1 MQIKIKLLSLKQT
14 QRVMKKQFVTA
25 IIISFITFSL
35 NAQYEAAH
43 WFFGTHAGMD
53 FSGGAPVREPG
64 GQIDTEEGCSS
75 ISNACGD
82 LLFYTDGIT
91 IWNANHQ
98 IMQNGTGLHGDD
110 SSTQS
115 GIVVPKPGDRHT
127 YYVFTV
133 DDAYASPSTDGMQY
147 SVVDMTLNGGLG
159 AVVAGQKNIKL
170 VQHASEKVTAVA
182 SADGS
187 AVWVITLAPPTNDN
201 SALYHTIGTNMN
213 TFYAF
218 KITDTGVQTTATVS
232 QMSLS
237 IMNGIGYMKVSP
249 DGTKLAIANPNDYSA
264 YLFDFD
270 SSTGAVSNPVQLP
283 LNMGN
288 NQPYGL
294 EFSPDSS
301 KLYLSD
307 WNNRLTQFDLANNN
321 QATIISTDTNYR
333 AALQLGLDGKIYRP
347 YTTSYG
353 STHNTVSVIENPNE
367 AGTACNYRHRYIN
380 LGSGMS
386 VHQGLPPFIQSYFVQ
401 IQAPNVT
408 AQFNNIWE
416 VNSNEEIVS
425 VDWDFGDGTTT
436 TSYPDNPPD
445 NTHSQ
450 IIHSYAAPGTYTIT
464 ATLHLFMGCDV
475 TVTQV
480 FMIPPDID
488 VYVCSTNLS
497 GIETLDLHQ
506 FDSDVIA
513 SQSTSGNYEIHYFL
527 NETDAFNNSNEITT
541 PYTNSSSRD
550 RLTYEMIDTTTGV
563 VSYGT
568 FFLNINPMPEIFNV
582 PDYEVCDNDNDGF
595 AEFDLTVKETEILGT
610 RTNPPYEIKYYPT
623 QTDAQAGTN
632 EITDTANYTNTTAF
646 NDTVW
651 YQITDTNTGCANE
664 GSFNLI
670 VHPLPEIVMD
680 DTYLFCLGSNIQIDA
695 PSGFVSYQWSTG
707 ETTQD
712 IIVTTPGDYTVTV
725 TDNNGCTNSKTVT
738 VNTSDAAVIENVEIV
753 DFNGNNNQ
761 ITVVATGIGDYEYS
775 LDGMN
780 YQDSNVFS
788 GLYPGTYTVYV
799 SDKNGCGVTSQIVDL
814 LGAPRFFT
822 PNGDGANEYWHV
834 INITKK
840 PSSVVRIYDRYG
852 KLLAILP
859 TDSQGWDGTLN
870 GKPLPSTDYW
880 FVADI
885 NEGNGEQ
892 RQKTGHFALKR

>member
-1 MQIKIKLLSLKQT
+1 MAQT
-14 QRVMKKQFVTA
+14 QNMMKKQFIFA
-25 IIISFITFSL
+25 IFTLFFTLSL
-35 NAQYEAAH
+35 TAQYEAAH

-53 FSGGAPVREPG
+53 FSGGAPVPESG

-98 IMQNGTGLHGDD
+98 VMQNGSGLQGDD

-115 GIVVPKPGDRHT
+115 GIVVPKPGDRHI

-133 DDAYASPSTDGMQY
+133 DEAFSSPSTQGMQY
-147 SVVDMTLNGGLG
+147 SVVDMTLAGGLG
-159 AVVAGQKNIKL
+159 AVVPGQKNIRL
-170 VQHASEKVTAVA
+170 VQQASEKVTAVA
-182 SADGS
+182 SSDGS

-201 SALYHTIGTNMN
+201 SALYHTIGSNMN

-218 KITDTGVQTTATVS
+218 KITDTGVQNTATVS
-232 QMSLS
+232 QLPLT

-270 SSTGAVSNPVQLP
+270 SATGVVSNPVQLN
-283 LNMGN
+283 LNAGN
-288 NQPYGL
+288 NRPYGL

-307 WNNRLTQFDLANNN
+307 WQDRLTQIDLSNNN
-321 QATIISTDTNYR
+321 QMTIISTATNYR

-347 YTTSYG
+347 YTTDYG
-353 STHNTVSVIENPNE
+353 SNHNTVSVIESPNE
-367 AGTACNYRHRYIN
+367 AGMACNYHHQQIT
-380 LGSGMS
+380 LPGMY

-416 VNSNEEIVS
+416 VSSNEEIVS
-425 VDWDFGDGTTT
+425 VDWDFGDGTTI

-450 IIHSYAAPGTYTIT
+450 TTHSYTAPGNYTIT
-464 ATLHLFMGCDV
+464 ATLHLFVGCDV

-480 FMIPPDID
+480 FVILPDID
-488 VYVCSTNLS
+488 VYICATTTN
-497 GIETLDLHQ
+497 GIETTDLHQ
-506 FDSDVIA
+506 FDNDVIA
-513 SQSTSGNYEIHYFL
+513 ILPSNGNYEIHYFL
-527 NETDAFNNSNEITT
+527 NEMDALNNTNEITL
-541 PYTNSSSRD
+541 PYTNSTSRD
-550 RLTYEMIDTTTGV
+550 KLTYQVTDLATGEIR
-563 VSYGT
+563 YGA
-568 FFLNINPMPEIFNV
+568 FYLNINPMPEIFNV
-582 PDYEVCDNDNDGF
+582 SDYEVCDDDVDGF
-595 AEFDLTVKETEILGT
+595 AVFDLTGKETEILGN
-610 RTNPPYEIKYYPT
+610 RTNPPYDIKYYPT
-623 QTDAQAGTN
+623 QSDAQAGTN
-632 EITDTANYTNTTAF
+632 EIADPVNYTNTTQY
-646 NDTVW
+646 NETVW
-651 YQITDTNTGCANE
+651 YQITDTSTGCTNE

-670 VHPLPEIVMD
+670 VNPLPEIIMD
-680 DTYLFCLGSNIQIDA
+680 DTYLFCMGEPIQIDA

-707 ETTQD
+707 DTTQD
-712 IIVTTPGDYTVTV
+712 ITVSTPGDYTVTV
-725 TDNNGCTNSKTVT
+725 TDANGCTNSKTIT
-738 VNTSDAAVIENVEIV
+738 VIASDAAVIENIETI
-753 DFNGNNNQ
+753 DFNGSDNQ
-761 ITVVATGIGDYEYS
+761 ITVIATGIGDYEYS

-780 YQDSNVFS
+780 YQDSNVFN

-799 SDKNGCGVTSQIVDL
+799 SDKNGCGVTTQVVDL

-822 PNGDGANEYWHV
+822 PNGDGSNEFWQI

-840 PSSVVRIYDRYG
+840 PNSTIRIYDRYG
-852 KLLAILP
+852 KLLAVLSS
-859 TDSQGWDGTLN
+859 DSNGWDGTLN

-885 NEGNGEQ
+885 NEGNGNK
-892 RQKTGHFALKR
+892 RQKTGHFSLIR